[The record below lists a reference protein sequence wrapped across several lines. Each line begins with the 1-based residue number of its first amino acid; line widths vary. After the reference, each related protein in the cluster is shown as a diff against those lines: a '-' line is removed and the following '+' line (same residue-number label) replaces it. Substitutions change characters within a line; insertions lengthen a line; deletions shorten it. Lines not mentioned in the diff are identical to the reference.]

1 MRRAVLRGALLAAA
15 ALFALIPVA
24 ALAAQSGGA
33 ITTTI
38 SYADPDTGEKV
49 AAVGVSITVLT
60 EDGEVVGTAVTD
72 DDGIFLLSVPGA
84 GIYAVELDPST
95 LPEGIVLKNPD
106 RNPAT
111 VKVEAGQ
118 VSRSIF
124 STRTGEGAA
133 DEGGGGG
140 ITIRQVAQLTLE
152 GIKLGLFLGMGAIGL
167 SLIFGTTGLVNFA
180 HGEMIGWGMLVAYFF
195 NFWGFAGAIGFMEGW
210 PAPFGA
216 GVNLIFATL
225 FAIVG
230 GIFLGWTFDK
240 LVFAP
245 LRRRGVSIIS
255 QMVVT
260 IGLGLLLRYVYL
272 FIFRGTPRFFKD
284 FTAQQAIEWIP
295 LVDITPKDAIT
306 GILSVIVLIGVGLF
320 LIRARMGKA
329 MRAVSD
335 NRDLAESSGI
345 DVQRVIRFVW
355 VLGGA
360 LAGLGGVFIG
370 LSEQVSWNIGFRIL
384 LLIFAAVILGGL
396 GTAYGA
402 LVGALVIGVGIQV
415 STLFI
420 PTELKNVG
428 ALILLILVLVIRP
441 QGIMGRKER
450 VG

>member
-24 ALAAQSGGA
+24 ALAAQSGEA

-124 STRTGEGAA
+124 STQTGEGAA

>member
-1 MRRAVLRGALLAAA
+1 MRRALVGATLIAATLLLALLPA
-15 ALFALIPVA
+15 V
-24 ALAAQSGGA
+24 ALAIQTGEG
-33 ITTTI
+33 ITTTLR
-38 SYADPDTGEKV
+38 YDDPETGEKV
-49 AAVGVSITVLT
+49 AAVDVAITVTT
-60 EDGEVVGTAVTD
+60 EDGEVIGTGVTD
-72 DDGIFLLSVPGA
+72 EEGVFFLDVPGP
-84 GIYAVELDPST
+84 GVYVVELDGET
-95 LPEGIVLKNPD
+95 IPEGVTLKNPD
-106 RNPAT
+106 RNPAS

-118 VSRSIF
+118 VGRTIF
-124 STRTGEGAA
+124 STQAGEGAG
-133 DEGGGGG
+133 DEGGG
-140 ITIRQVAQLTLE
+140 ITFRQVAQLTLE

-180 HGEMIGWGMLVAYFF
+180 HGEMIGFGMLVAYFF
-195 NFWGFAGAIGFMEGW
+195 NFWGFAGALGFMEGW
-210 PAPFGA
+210 PAPFGS
-216 GVNLIFATL
+216 GINLILATL
-225 FAIVG
+225 FAIAG
-230 GIFLGWTFDK
+230 GALLGWTFDK

-245 LRRRGVSIIS
+245 LRRRGVSLIS

-260 IGLGLLLRYVYL
+260 IGLGLFLRYVYL

-284 FTAQQAIEWIP
+284 FTAQQAIEGIP
-295 LVDITPKDAIT
+295 LVDITPKDAFT
-306 GILSVIVLIGVGLF
+306 AILSVIVLTGVGLF
-320 LIRARMGKA
+320 LIRTRMGKA
-329 MRAVSD
+329 MRAVAD

-402 LVGALVIGVGIQV
+402 LVGAVIVGIGIQV
-415 STLFI
+415 STLFV

-428 ALILLILVLVIRP
+428 ALVLLILVLVFRP
-441 QGIMGRKER
+441 QGILGRKER

>member
-1 MRRAVLRGALLAAA
+1 
-15 ALFALIPVA
+15 
-24 ALAAQSGGA
+24 
-33 ITTTI
+33 
-38 SYADPDTGEKV
+38 
-49 AAVGVSITVLT
+49 
-60 EDGEVVGTAVTD
+60 
-72 DDGIFLLSVPGA
+72 
-84 GIYAVELDPST
+84 
-95 LPEGIVLKNPD
+95 
-106 RNPAT
+106 
-111 VKVEAGQ
+111 
-118 VSRSIF
+118 
-124 STRTGEGAA
+124 
-133 DEGGGGG
+133 
-140 ITIRQVAQLTLE
+140 
-152 GIKLGLFLGMGAIGL
+152 
-167 SLIFGTTGLVNFA
+167 
-180 HGEMIGWGMLVAYFF
+180 
-195 NFWGFAGAIGFMEGW
+195 MEGW

-329 MRAVSD
+329 MRAVAD

-402 LVGALVIGVGIQV
+402 LVGALVVGIGIQV

>member
-1 MRRAVLRGALLAAA
+1 MRRAFLRAVLLVAA

-24 ALAAQSGGA
+24 ALAAQTGEA

-38 SYADPDTGEKV
+38 TYEDPDTGEKV
-49 AAVGVSITVLT
+49 AAVGVSLTVFT

-72 DDGIFLLSVPGA
+72 DDGIFLLPVAGA
-84 GIYAVELDPST
+84 GVYVVELDPST
-95 LPEGIVLKNPD
+95 LPEGVVLKSPD

-124 STRTGEGAA
+124 STQTGEAAA
-133 DEGGGGG
+133 DGGGG
-140 ITIRQVAQLTLE
+140 ITFRQVAQLTLE

-225 FAIVG
+225 FAIAG
-230 GIFLGWTFDK
+230 GAFLGWTFDK
-240 LVFAP
+240 LVFGP
-245 LRRRGVSIIS
+245 LRRRGVSLIS

-272 FIFRGTPRFFKD
+272 FIFRGTPRFFKE

-306 GILSVIVLIGVGLF
+306 GILSVIVLIGVGL
-320 LIRARMGKA
+320 LLLRTRMGKA

-345 DVQRVIRFVW
+345 DVQKVIRFVW

-384 LLIFAAVILGGL
+384 LLLFAAVILGGL

-402 LVGALVIGVGIQV
+402 LVGALVVGIGIQV